1 MKEGLPESESIRN
14 TAAFYLTKKTADIV
28 LYHSFYHHAY
38 TQYLPAKSHV
48 QKEHEGKCLCSF
60 STECGD
66 L

>member
-14 TAAFYLTKKTADIV
+14 TAAFNFIKNAADIV
-28 LYHSFYHHAY
+28 LYHSFYHHPY
-38 TQYLPAKSHV
+38 TKHLPAKSHV

-60 STECGD
+60 SAECGD